1 MAEFEKDVLTEK
13 IIGCC
18 FEVHKGLGPGFLEKV
33 YSKALQHQL
42 QLDGLNFEIEK
53 EFNLYFKDK
62 LVGNFRCDFFIENKI
77 IVEIKSFAGI
87 YTPVLFQKQVLSY
100 LRAAKVKTGLLINF
114 GNISCSIKRLSV

>member
-1 MAEFEKDVLTEK
+1 MAEFEKDLLTEK

-42 QLDGLNFEIEK
+42 QLEGLSFEIEK

-62 LVGNFRCDFFIENKI
+62 LVGHFPLRLFYRKKGYYRNKNLLQEFIPLYYFKNKCCHI
-77 IVEIKSFAGI
+77 
-87 YTPVLFQKQVLSY
+87 
-100 LRAAKVKTGLLINF
+100 
-114 GNISCSIKRLSV
+114 

>member
-1 MAEFEKDVLTEK
+1 MAEFEKDLLTEK

-42 QLDGLNFEIEK
+42 QLEGLSFEIEK

-62 LVGNFRCDFFIENKI
+62 LVGHFRCDFFIEKRVI
-77 IVEIKSFAGI
+77 IEIKIFYRNLYPCIISKTSAVIFKGSKSKNR
-87 YTPVLFQKQVLSY
+87 TPYK
-100 LRAAKVKTGLLINF
+100 LR
-114 GNISCSIKRLSV
+114 